1 MAADN
6 KAIGLSRVNVG
17 HVILVITNV
26 RFVGKFSQRGWQN
39 DFGGRRLDIWASHR
53 VFLTRSHDDI
63 ASRWIKFNFPRTMF
77 IQPTTVSARENKHP
91 QQPLH
96 IQLSCQTIVETIVD
110 TTVSS
115 VESEGS
121 SLYWIIVARASDILR

>member
-1 MAADN
+1 
-6 KAIGLSRVNVG
+6 
-17 HVILVITNV
+17 
-26 RFVGKFSQRGWQN
+26 
-39 DFGGRRLDIWASHR
+39 
-53 VFLTRSHDDI
+53 
-63 ASRWIKFNFPRTMF
+63 MF